1 MMGIVDSQKMT
12 NDEVSYLIALFRDTR
27 EKTLELCKP
36 LNRDDYMVQATSDT
50 SPPKW
55 HLGHTTW
62 FFETF
67 ILEPY
72 AKGYRRFDDNYRY
85 LFNSYYETV
94 GRFLPKSMRSTI
106 SRPSLEDVL
115 EYRES
120 VNSSVIE
127 LLQSMNGEILDE
139 VKSRVILGINHEQ
152 QHQELLL
159 MDVKMNYSVSPYYTS
174 YSSSAHS
181 SSKEVV
187 ELGWIKFD
195 ESVERI
201 GHAGTGFCFDNEMP
215 QHNEIVPAFLI
226 ANRAVTNGEYIAFIL
241 DGGYERPELWLSDG
255 WMERTRNRWE
265 APLYWEREGKDFYY
279 FTLSGRRE
287 VNPDEPVVHVSYYE
301 ADAYARWAGCRLPTE
316 SQWEH
321 AMKNSKLEH
330 QGNFLESNE
339 FHPSVQSDSQ
349 SAISGPGGVWE
360 WTVSSYS
367 PYPGYSPPSGSL
379 GEYNGKFMA
388 NQIVLRGSSCVTP
401 ESHSR
406 LTYRNFYHCHDRWQF
421 SGIRLSRD

>member
-1 MMGIVDSQKMT
+1 MVNIQKIT
-12 NDEVSYLIALFRDTR
+12 SDEVSDLIASFKNTR

-36 LNRDDYMVQATSDT
+36 LKRDDYMVQATPDA

-67 ILEPY
+67 ILEPF
-72 AKGYRRFDDNYRY
+72 AKGYKRHDGNFGYI
-85 LFNSYYETV
+85 FNSYYETV
-94 GRFLPKSMRSTI
+94 GRFLQKPMRSTI

-115 EYRES
+115 EYREF
-120 VNSSVIE
+120 VNSSIID
-127 LLQSMNGEILDE
+127 LLESIDSGLLNE
-139 VKSRVILGINHEQ
+139 VKSRVLLGINHEQ

-159 MDVKMNYSVSPYYTS
+159 MDVKVNYSVSPYHPS
-174 YSSSAHS
+174 YSSRANS

-187 ELGWIKFD
+187 ELEWIKFD

-226 ANRAVTNGEYIAFIL
+226 ANRAVTNGEYMAFIL

-301 ADAYARWAGCRLPTE
+301 ADAYARWARCRLPTE

-321 AMKNSKLEH
+321 TMKNSKLEH

-349 SAISGPGGVWE
+349 SATSGPGGVWE

>member
-1 MMGIVDSQKMT
+1 MVDSQKMG
-12 NDEVSYLIALFRDTR
+12 NEEVSDLIALFLDTR
-27 EKTLELCKP
+27 KKTLELCRP
-36 LNRDDYMVQATSDT
+36 LKRDDYMVQATPDT

-67 ILEPY
+67 ILEPF
-72 AKGYRRFDDNYRY
+72 AKGYQRYDSNFAY

-94 GRFLPKSMRSTI
+94 GRFLPKPMRSTI
-106 SRPSLEDVL
+106 SRPSLENVL

-127 LLQSMNGEILDE
+127 LLESINGKILDE
-139 VKSRVILGINHEQ
+139 VKSRAMLGINHEQ

-159 MDVKMNYSVSPYYTS
+159 MDVKMNYSVSPYNPAYTS
-174 YSSSAHS
+174 GPHS
-181 SSKEVV
+181 SLKEAV
-187 ELGWIKFD
+187 ELEWIKFD

-201 GHAGTGFCFDNEMP
+201 GYGDSGFCFDNEMP
-215 QHNEIVPAFLI
+215 QHSEIVPAFRI
-226 ANRAVTNGEYIAFIL
+226 ANRAVTNGEYIDFIL

-255 WMERTRNRWE
+255 WSERIRNRWE
-265 APLYWEREGKDFYY
+265 APLYWEREGEYFYY

-287 VNPDEPVVHVSYYE
+287 VNPGEPVVHVSYYE
-301 ADAYARWAGCRLPTE
+301 ADAYARWARCRLPTE
-316 SQWEH
+316 AQWEH

-339 FHPSVQSDSQ
+339 FHPYVQDGSK

-360 WTVSSYS
+360 WTSSSYS
-367 PYPGYSPPSGSL
+367 PYPGYRPLSGSL

-388 NQIVLRGSSCVTP
+388 NQVVLRGSSCVTP
-401 ESHSR
+401 EGHSR
-406 LTYRNFYHCHDRWQF
+406 STYRNFYHYNDRWQF
-421 SGIRLSRD
+421 SGIRLIRD

>member
-1 MMGIVDSQKMT
+1 MVNIRKITS
-12 NDEVSYLIALFRDTR
+12 DEVSDLIASFKNTR

-36 LNRDDYMVQATSDT
+36 LKRDDYMVQATPDT

-67 ILEPY
+67 ILEPF
-72 AKGYRRFDDNYRY
+72 AKGYKRHDGNFGYI
-85 LFNSYYETV
+85 FNSYYETV
-94 GRFLPKSMRSTI
+94 GRFLQKPMRSTI

-115 EYRES
+115 EYREL
-120 VNSSVIE
+120 VNSSIID
-127 LLQSMNGEILDE
+127 LLESIDGGILNE
-139 VKSRVILGINHEQ
+139 VKSRVLLGINHEQ

-159 MDVKMNYSVSPYYTS
+159 MDVKMNYSVSPYHPS
-174 YSSSAHS
+174 YSSRAHS

-187 ELGWIKFD
+187 ELEWIKFD

-255 WMERTRNRWE
+255 WRERTRNRWE

-301 ADAYARWAGCRLPTE
+301 ADAYAKWARCRLPTE

-360 WTVSSYS
+360 WTASSYS
-367 PYPGYSPPSGSL
+367 PYPGYRPPSGSL

-401 ESHSR
+401 RSHSR

>member
-1 MMGIVDSQKMT
+1 MVNIQKIT
-12 NDEVSYLIALFRDTR
+12 SDEVSDLIASFKNTR

-36 LNRDDYMVQATSDT
+36 LKRDDYMVQATPDA

-67 ILEPY
+67 ILEPF
-72 AKGYRRFDDNYRY
+72 ARGYKRHDDNFGYI
-85 LFNSYYETV
+85 FNSYYETV
-94 GRFLPKSMRSTI
+94 GRFLQKPMRSTI

-115 EYRES
+115 EYREF
-120 VNSSVIE
+120 VNSSIID
-127 LLQSMNGEILDE
+127 LLESIDSGLLNE
-139 VKSRVILGINHEQ
+139 VKSRVLLGINHEQ

-159 MDVKMNYSVSPYYTS
+159 MDVKVNYSVSPYHPS
-174 YSSSAHS
+174 YSSRANS

-187 ELGWIKFD
+187 ELEWIKFD

-226 ANRAVTNGEYIAFIL
+226 ANRAVTNGGYIAFIL

-265 APLYWEREGKDFYY
+265 APQYWEREGKDFYY

-301 ADAYARWAGCRLPTE
+301 ADAYARWARCRLPTE

-321 AMKNSKLEH
+321 TMKNSKLEH

-349 SAISGPGGVWE
+349 SATSGPGGVWE

>member
-1 MMGIVDSQKMT
+1 
-12 NDEVSYLIALFRDTR
+12 
-27 EKTLELCKP
+27 
-36 LNRDDYMVQATSDT
+36 
-50 SPPKW
+50 
-55 HLGHTTW
+55 
-62 FFETF
+62 
-67 ILEPY
+67 
-72 AKGYRRFDDNYRY
+72 
-85 LFNSYYETV
+85 
-94 GRFLPKSMRSTI
+94 
-106 SRPSLEDVL
+106 
-115 EYRES
+115 
-120 VNSSVIE
+120 
-127 LLQSMNGEILDE
+127 
-139 VKSRVILGINHEQ
+139 
-152 QHQELLL
+152 
-159 MDVKMNYSVSPYYTS
+159 
-174 YSSSAHS
+174 
-181 SSKEVV
+181 
-187 ELGWIKFD
+187 
-195 ESVERI
+195 
-201 GHAGTGFCFDNEMP
+201 
-215 QHNEIVPAFLI
+215 
-226 ANRAVTNGEYIAFIL
+226 
-241 DGGYERPELWLSDG
+241 
-255 WMERTRNRWE
+255 MERTRNRWE

-301 ADAYARWAGCRLPTE
+301 ADAYARWARCRLPTE

-379 GEYNGKFMA
+379 GEYNGKFMV

>member
-1 MMGIVDSQKMT
+1 MVNIQKIT
-12 NDEVSYLIALFRDTR
+12 NDEVSDLIASFKNTR

-36 LNRDDYMVQATSDT
+36 LKRDDYMVQATPDA

-67 ILEPY
+67 ILEPF
-72 AKGYRRFDDNYRY
+72 AKGYKRHDGNFGYI
-85 LFNSYYETV
+85 FNSYYETV
-94 GRFLPKSMRSTI
+94 GRFLQKPMRSTI

-115 EYRES
+115 KYRKL
-120 VNSSVIE
+120 VNSSIID
-127 LLQSMNGEILDE
+127 LLESIDGGILNE
-139 VKSRVILGINHEQ
+139 VKARVLLGINHEQ

-159 MDVKMNYSVSPYYTS
+159 MDVKVNYSVSPYHPS
-174 YSSSAHS
+174 YSSRAHS

-215 QHNEIVPAFLI
+215 QHNEIVPAFLM

-241 DGGYERPELWLSDG
+241 DGGYEKPELWLSDG

-301 ADAYARWAGCRLPTE
+301 ADAYARWARCRLPTE

-379 GEYNGKFMA
+379 GEYNGKFMV